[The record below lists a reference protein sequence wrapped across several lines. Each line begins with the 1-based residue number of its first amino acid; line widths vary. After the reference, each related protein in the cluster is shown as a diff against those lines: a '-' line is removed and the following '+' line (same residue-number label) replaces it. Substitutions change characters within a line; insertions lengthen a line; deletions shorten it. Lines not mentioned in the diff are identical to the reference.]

1 MPRITAQKMAVE
13 LNGSKSVVIFSADN
27 HRTVQ
32 AANIIAEVLKYSD
45 PVRKEGFL
53 SEIGQGPFGELSM
66 EKIAAPIADLSAKQ
80 IEALRVAFKKRFNEK
95 QIEEKLDEKRIA
107 DLKKMGI
114 DLESLQ
120 TQAQEREEKIEKI
133 SGYRIIKEIDENV
146 LLDKMISFLDL
157 VLEQKTAQEQLKKIG
172 AAHYT
177 SQFPLEKENTPEDI
191 ERDIKSKLLDCL
203 EHERRNHTGAVIIV
217 GNAGNMLLLEKIL
230 VGRDEAWFN
239 EHFATENRPARAS
252 IHVFKLKKDRAVEE
266 GGFEDRGFIHRGEES
281 RLAEIR
287 QQDPKQQSVLGTV
300 NKPQV

>member
-13 LNGSKSVVIFSADN
+13 LNGSKSVVIFSADK

-120 TQAQEREEKIEKI
+120 TQAQEREEK
-133 SGYRIIKEIDENV
+133 SRYR
-146 LLDKMISFLDL
+146 
-157 VLEQKTAQEQLKKIG
+157 
-172 AAHYT
+172 
-177 SQFPLEKENTPEDI
+177 
-191 ERDIKSKLLDCL
+191 
-203 EHERRNHTGAVIIV
+203 
-217 GNAGNMLLLEKIL
+217 
-230 VGRDEAWFN
+230 
-239 EHFATENRPARAS
+239 
-252 IHVFKLKKDRAVEE
+252 
-266 GGFEDRGFIHRGEES
+266 
-281 RLAEIR
+281 
-287 QQDPKQQSVLGTV
+287 
-300 NKPQV
+300 